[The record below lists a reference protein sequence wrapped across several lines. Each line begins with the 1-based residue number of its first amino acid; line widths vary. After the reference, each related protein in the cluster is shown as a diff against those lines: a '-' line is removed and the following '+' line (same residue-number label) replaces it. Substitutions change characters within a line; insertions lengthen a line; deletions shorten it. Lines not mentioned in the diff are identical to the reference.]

1 MAEENKNLNMEAK
14 PLLQEQAET
23 KPTPVAAPQGNA
35 GQSGQHKEMLF
46 FNVMPTSFNQGEIVQ
61 PKIKISQESETSQT
75 KIPMSKK
82 KKVAIILTAIFCGV
96 GIIGYA
102 SYYFFGKNSYKQ
114 DSILADR
121 SQNPPPAANQPPVEN
136 FTTPQEWREKYFS
149 GCADKSLCGDQADPD
164 RDGLTNEQEFK
175 LNTDPNNPDSDQDGL
190 ADGDE
195 VAVFLSDPTNSHTA
209 KNEKYNDADF
219 VRDGYDITS
228 NNKMTQL
235 QINALSAQ
243 MKEKGLHQ
251 PTLTTLGDSL
261 LNLYNFTSSSEGSS
275 STPTPETASSTVSGL
290 EGVDMS
296 IEAKQDRDAQR
307 SSTIKN
313 IESAL
318 VKYYSD
324 NKFYPKA
331 SNFTDMFAEIK
342 PYLKI
347 ATNPADPINKDPY
360 VYGYSADSNGL
371 DFSLTFFIEVG
382 NQIIKKHAAD
392 AQKDA
397 QTEQAD
403 IYDDQRKNDLEN
415 LRTALLLYSNKN
427 IAGNQDYVFPSADKF
442 KTSLVPELI
451 SAIPKDPKTNEDYLY
466 QVAPTFN
473 TFTLK
478 VLLDNPPV
486 GKSGYLCN
494 QEECRNY

>member
-1 MAEENKNLNMEAK
+1 MAEENKNLSSGGK
-14 PLLQEQAET
+14 PLTTEQGGK
-23 KPTPVAAPQGNA
+23 KPADEAAQPANTNQA
-35 GQSGQHKEMLF
+35 AHHKELLF
-46 FNVMPTSFNQGEIVQ
+46 FNVMPSNFNQGNIVQ
-61 PKIKISQESETSQT
+61 PKIKISQEPAALQA

-82 KKVAIILTAIFCGV
+82 KKMAIILAAVFCAL
-96 GIIGYA
+96 GIIGYL
-102 SYYFFGKNSYKQ
+102 SYYFLGKNAYKQ
-114 DSILADR
+114 GSILADR
-121 SQNPPPAANQPPVEN
+121 SQNTPPAANQPPLEN
-136 FTTPQEWREKYFS
+136 FATPKEWREKYFA

-164 RDGLTNEQEFK
+164 RDGLANEQEFK

-195 VAVFLSDPTNSHTA
+195 AAVFSSEPANNHTA
-209 KNEKYNDADF
+209 KNEKYTDADF
-219 VRDGYDITS
+219 IRDGYDIAS
-228 NNKMTQL
+228 NNKMTRM
-235 QINALSAQ
+235 QINALSAL

-261 LNLYNFTSSSEGSS
+261 LNLYDFTPDSAGSAAA
-275 STPTPETASSTVSGL
+275 PAQDTASSTISGL

-296 IEAKQDRDAQR
+296 VEAKQDRDAQR

-324 NKFYPKA
+324 NNFYPKA
-331 SNFTDMFAEIK
+331 SSFTDMFSEIR
-342 PYLKI
+342 PYLRV
-347 ATNPADPINKDPY
+347 ATNPADPINKDPFIY
-360 VYGYSADSNGL
+360 NYTSDSGGS
-371 DFSLTFFIEVG
+371 DFTLSFFIEVG
-382 NQIIKKHAAD
+382 NQVIKKHASD

-403 IYDDQRKNDLEN
+403 IYDNQRKNDLEN

-427 IAGNQDYVFPSADKF
+427 IAGNQDYVFPSADKY

-466 QVAPTFN
+466 QASPTFS

-478 VLLDNPPV
+478 ALLDNPPV
-486 GKSGYLCN
+486 GTSGYLCN
-494 QEECRNY
+494 QEECRAY